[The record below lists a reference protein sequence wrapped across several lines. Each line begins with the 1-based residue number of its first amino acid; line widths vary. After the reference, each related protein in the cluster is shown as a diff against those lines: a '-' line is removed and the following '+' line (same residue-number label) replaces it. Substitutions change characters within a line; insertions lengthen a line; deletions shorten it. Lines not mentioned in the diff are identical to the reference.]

1 MATTYQMSKG
11 SSKSHKS
18 LEPTKEQA
26 KNYVDKVTPKERQQA
41 INMVNAVANDHNTG
55 ISMIKAYR
63 RAKAAAK
70 AAQRVAKSDK
80 KYNQ

>member
-1 MATTYQMSKG
+1 MATSYQMSKG